1 MNLPGPCLS
10 LERLLELS
18 CGQAAEAPEKEHL
31 AGCPECSAQL
41 QELCDD
47 EAHLDGMRRVSPIG
61 DFGPYRILHVL
72 GEGGMARVYACSEPG
87 GEPVAVKVCREPRL
101 QAYFEAEAKLL
112 QRCLE
117 GDVPGIL
124 PLLGGN
130 LDALPSYLV
139 LPICSGGTLAQKLEK
154 EKLLPLRQV
163 WQLAKRLGAALAGL
177 QRIGVVHGDL
187 KPENILLD
195 GRDAAWIADLGTARQ
210 MKIKEEEEE
219 ARKTGTRADA
229 ITAAYMSPEQARG
242 GSASSASDIF
252 CLGLILYEAA
262 SGRHPFGEG
271 TNWEIVSRMLASP
284 APDIAKTCPKLPQGL
299 AEFIMSCLEK
309 NPIKRPAAASL
320 AKLSP
325 KLLAPPNLWRRSR
338 VLRLS
343 VYTFLALQ
351 AAALLVICLAQV
363 FRKPPEAQ
371 STRGET
377 AIKAAKLPVK
387 TVQRSDKEVS
397 IIPMGRKD
405 LSLMAAS
412 FGWAEKDT
420 QAVVIKKNSYQHYQ
434 AFRNKDH
441 IRILMSGGKEW
452 LNMANFRSKDT
463 LYVELQKKSPFA
475 NFYVFRN
482 GSYSMFRRD
491 KKTIDLG
498 NLSPCAGPPED
509 LELLFP

>member
-1 MNLPGPCLS
+1 MNQPGPCLS

-18 CGQAAEAPEKEHL
+18 CGEAGFRAELLHLEH
-31 AGCPECSAQL
+31 CPECASQL
-41 QELCDD
+41 QELRDD
-47 EAHLDGMRRVSPIG
+47 EAQLDQMRHHSQPIG
-61 DFGPYRILHVL
+61 DFGAYQILHVL

-87 GEPVAVKVCREPRL
+87 GKPVAIKVCRDPQL

-117 GDVPGIL
+117 GEVPGIL
-124 PLLGGN
+124 PLLGGD

-139 LPICSGGTLAQKLEK
+139 LPICSGGTLAQKFEEEK
-154 EKLLPLRQV
+154 RLPPRQV

-195 GRDAAWIADLGTARQ
+195 GRDEAWIADLGAARQ
-210 MKIKEEEEE
+210 IRRKEEEEE
-219 ARKTGTRADA
+219 AKKTGTRADA
-229 ITAAYMSPEQARG
+229 ITAAYMAPEQARG

-309 NPIKRPAAASL
+309 NPIKRPTAASL

-338 VLRLS
+338 VLRGTVYTLLS
-343 VYTFLALQ
+343 VQALV
-351 AAALLVICLAQV
+351 LLGICLTQL
-363 FRKPPEAQ
+363 FREAPKPPSEV
-371 STRGET
+371 EV
-377 AIKAAKLPVK
+377 KAAKLPVK
-387 TVQRSDKEVS
+387 TVQRSDKEMS
-397 IIPMGRKD
+397 IISLGRKD

-420 QAVVIKKNSYQHYQ
+420 QGVVIKKNSFQHYQ

-452 LNMANFRSKDT
+452 LNVANFRSKDT

>member
-1 MNLPGPCLS
+1 MNQTGSCLS

-18 CGQAAEAPEKEHL
+18 CGQAAEAPEEEHL

-87 GEPVAVKVCREPRL
+87 GGPVAVKVCREPHL
-101 QAYFEAEAKLL
+101 QPYFEAEAKLL

-124 PLLGGN
+124 PLLGGD

-139 LPICSGGTLAQKLEK
+139 LPICSGGTLAQKFKK
-154 EKLLPLRQV
+154 EKRLPPRQV

-195 GRDAAWIADLGTARQ
+195 GRDEAWIADLGTARQ
-210 MKIKEEEEE
+210 MKIQAEEEE

-229 ITAAYMSPEQARG
+229 ITAAYMAPEQARG

-262 SGRHPFGEG
+262 SGRHPCGEG
-271 TNWEIVSRMLASP
+271 TNWEIVSRMLADP
-284 APDIAKTCPKLPQGL
+284 IPDIARICPKLPQGL
-299 AEFIMSCLEK
+299 AEFIMSCLAKE
-309 NPIKRPAAASL
+309 PRKRPDAASL

-325 KLLAPPNLWRRSR
+325 KLLAPPGLWRRSR
-338 VLRLS
+338 VFRIS
-343 VYTFLALQ
+343 VYTLLTLQ
-351 AAALLVICLAQV
+351 AAALLGICLAQV
-363 FRKPPEAQ
+363 FRAPPETQA
-371 STRGET
+371 RGESSV
-377 AIKAAKLPVK
+377 KAKAPAKTPKRIERETMLGPLN
-387 TVQRSDKEVS
+387 
-397 IIPMGRKD
+397 RKD

-412 FGWAEKDT
+412 LGLAEKDL
-420 QAVVIKKNSYQHYQ
+420 QGIVIKKYSYQHYQ
-434 AFRNKDH
+434 AFRNQDR
-441 IRILMSGGKEW
+441 IRILMWGGKEW
-452 LNMANFRSKDT
+452 LSLADFRCRDT
-463 LYVELQKKSPFA
+463 LYVELLKKAPYA

-482 GSYSMFRRD
+482 NTYSMFRRD